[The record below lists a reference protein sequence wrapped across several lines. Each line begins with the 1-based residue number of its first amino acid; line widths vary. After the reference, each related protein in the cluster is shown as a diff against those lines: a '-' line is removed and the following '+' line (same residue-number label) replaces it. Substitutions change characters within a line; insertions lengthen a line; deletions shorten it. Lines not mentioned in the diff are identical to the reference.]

1 MSLRTS
7 EETTPLVRQ
16 PQQQPRLLQPS
27 TGALYSDAIRLR
39 PGATI
44 NGARPV
50 AAAELGRRS
59 FQEPFVPR
67 RAPSTHAPNGGL
79 DIDALVASAQTS
91 LRMGHD
97 EMEIAFQIQKIKQ
110 WFKEKT
116 KKAKEKV
123 KKLLGKTEEDAAAKE
138 AKKAA
143 ARKQMMD
150 AGIVRDDSSDSSD
163 DDEERRQFLINNR
176 GGISAAFDEV
186 HAMVQQHALEVHG
199 IDLATAS
206 ESTRLL
212 HVRVA
217 EVLTGMQLR
226 ADDDVDTESIMKK
239 AKEFKEWAKAKA
251 KAAKDKIK
259 KMMRKKKDGDESS
272 SEDEDAPSGRLS
284 LNEARDAMAD
294 AKATGMAFDSLGQ
307 VHTAASKAARARK
320 KAAAAEKKRKAN
332 AALRLAKLV
341 GIVQESSSDS
351 EDDGEFVRYVNGVKQ
366 DPNNPVQIPFGNQV
380 SFDEALHEARTM
392 VEQHALEVKGIDLDS
407 ADEDTCA
414 LHAHMAEAIA
424 HLHVA
429 TNGAAWEDDLDVG
442 SPEWWGRHTN
452 WAHEVET
459 GAPSWWER
467 KKQQAK
473 DAMAKAKEA
482 MGKASAK
489 AKEMAGKASAK
500 AKELKEKVANSSV
513 GQMASKAKD
522 AAMKFAKEKYARF
535 TNEDRI
541 TKMERYDYELYVSQN
556 PLTDVLIDKKQ
567 VTLPVGGD
575 PKAEFY
581 DPHTRAVEGKILSF
595 YGLIATKQ
603 KDVLTNDLGDK
614 AFNLAAK
621 DSMKVLSIEKH
632 RELFLAT
639 TPDPMVDPLSHVDQM
654 TLGIKD
660 AGTFLKRALA
670 QGEAQH
676 HAVPDKN
683 NTSSMVFPSKP
694 NGAHPLCLGH
704 SMMVPVADVA
714 SGGNHL
720 GLVRHLV
727 PADWLKEVEAELVA
741 SPLRKNFS
749 AMVSAEGADHK
760 PFIIPVPSKYDE
772 GSEAYKTAFEG
783 SGAKPNE
790 TMRPVSALL
799 VVPMTRE
806 TFDPM
811 SGAFLMSGGEGKQE
825 EDFLVEFAYERLYP
839 YQPAPAAAKLQTYS
853 DPSGERRKELN
864 AKLVEKGPFDTY
876 VNLKKAA
883 DELGYDATKTEPVTW
898 HVSKY
903 DVIDRYHV
911 AVFALG
917 LSPECDAR
925 GNPMACETAMDGAG
939 SGKLLMIGTHPLI
952 MGMRLTGE
960 TGQFDMEAP
969 GSIYTSV
976 GGDKPLMNALPM
988 ALEGKH
994 IDLRF
999 LWAGMKVAQRCFE
1012 KATNTRVSKPSLS
1025 RFRYLVGLNKE
1036 LWQNA
1041 DQKFGTKSFLDNAK
1055 DLLKKSD
1062 KAGSFQ
1068 RRSTAA
1074 AFDDARFGQALE
1086 DLGLV
1091 HVTTGKQLK
1100 LHEMTEDELG
1110 QALQLAGIDLDSDED

>member
-1 MSLRTS
+1 
-7 EETTPLVRQ
+7 
-16 PQQQPRLLQPS
+16 
-27 TGALYSDAIRLR
+27 
-39 PGATI
+39 
-44 NGARPV
+44 
-50 AAAELGRRS
+50 
-59 FQEPFVPR
+59 
-67 RAPSTHAPNGGL
+67 
-79 DIDALVASAQTS
+79 
-91 LRMGHD
+91 
-97 EMEIAFQIQKIKQ
+97 
-110 WFKEKT
+110 
-116 KKAKEKV
+116 
-123 KKLLGKTEEDAAAKE
+123 
-138 AKKAA
+138 
-143 ARKQMMD
+143 
-150 AGIVRDDSSDSSD
+150 
-163 DDEERRQFLINNR
+163 
-176 GGISAAFDEV
+176 
-186 HAMVQQHALEVHG
+186 MVQ
-199 IDLATAS
+199 
-206 ESTRLL
+206 
-212 HVRVA
+212 
-217 EVLTGMQLR
+217 
-226 ADDDVDTESIMKK
+226 
-239 AKEFKEWAKAKA
+239 
-251 KAAKDKIK
+251 
-259 KMMRKKKDGDESS
+259 
-272 SEDEDAPSGRLS
+272 
-284 LNEARDAMAD
+284 
-294 AKATGMAFDSLGQ
+294 
-307 VHTAASKAARARK
+307 
-320 KAAAAEKKRKAN
+320 
-332 AALRLAKLV
+332 
-341 GIVQESSSDS
+341 
-351 EDDGEFVRYVNGVKQ
+351 
-366 DPNNPVQIPFGNQV
+366 
-380 SFDEALHEARTM
+380 
-392 VEQHALEVKGIDLDS
+392 QHALEVKGIDLDA

-442 SPEWWGRHTN
+442 APEWWGRHTG

-459 GAPSWWER
+459 GAPGWWER
-467 KKQQAK
+467 KKEQAKAAMAKAK
-473 DAMAKAKEA
+473 DAMAKA
-482 MGKASAK
+482 SDK

-500 AKELKEKVANSSV
+500 AKEIKDKVANSAV
-513 GQMASKAKD
+513 GQMASKAKA

-556 PLTDVLIDKKQ
+556 PLTDVIIDKKQ

-575 PKAEFY
+575 PEAEFY
-581 DPHTRAVEGKILSF
+581 DPHTRAVEGKEPF

-654 TLGIKD
+654 TLGILD
-660 AGTFLKRALA
+660 AGKFMKRALA

-714 SGGNHL
+714 GGGNHL
-720 GLVRHLV
+720 SLVRHLV
-727 PADWLKEVEAELVA
+727 SADWLKQVEAELVA
-741 SPLRKNFS
+741 SPLRKGFS
-749 AMVSAEGADHK
+749 DMVSAEGADHK

-790 TMRPVSALL
+790 SMRPVSALL
-799 VVPMTRE
+799 VVPMTRD

-811 SGAFLMSGGEGKQE
+811 SGAFMMSGGEGKQE
-825 EDFLVEFAYERLYP
+825 EDFLVEFSYERLFP
-839 YQPAPAAAKLQTYS
+839 YQPTPGAAKLQTYS

-903 DVIDRYHV
+903 GLTDRYHV

-917 LSPECDAR
+917 LSSECDAR
-925 GNPMACETAMDGAG
+925 GNPVACETAMDGAG
-939 SGKLLMIGTHPLI
+939 SGKLLMIGTHPLL
-952 MGMRLTGE
+952 MGVRLTGE

-976 GGDKPLMNALPM
+976 GGDKPLINALPM
-988 ALEGKH
+988 ALDGKH

-1025 RFRYLVGLNKE
+1025 RFRYLVGLDKE

-1041 DQKFGTKSFLDNAK
+1041 DQKFGAKSLLDSAK
-1055 DLLKKSD
+1055 GLLKKSD

-1068 RRSTAA
+1068 RRSDTAA
-1074 AFDDARFGQALE
+1074 AFDDDRFGQALE

-1091 HVTTGKQLK
+1091 HVTTGQQLK
-1100 LHEMTEDELG
+1100 LDEMTEDELG

>member
-1 MSLRTS
+1 MSLRAS
-7 EETTPLVRQ
+7 EETTPLASQ
-16 PQQQPRLLQPS
+16 PQQQPRLMQPS

-50 AAAELGRRS
+50 AAADLGRRS

-67 RAPSTHAPNGGL
+67 RAPSTHALNGGL
-79 DIDALVASAQTS
+79 NIDALVASAQAS
-91 LRMGHD
+91 LRMRE
-97 EMEIAFQIQKIKQ
+97 EMDTEGKVMDKIKGIKK
-110 WFKEKT
+110 WFQKKT
-116 KKAKEKV
+116 KQAKDKV
-123 KKLLGKTEEDAAAKE
+123 KKMMKKKDDDAEDTPEEDSGSDDECLGGGKPPCTDPKRTSAAFDSIDIVHTAASKKSKK

-143 ARKQMMD
+143 KKRANAALRLAEALGVVEEEEPESDDGEFVRRVNGVEQDPNNAVQIPWGKQ
-150 AGIVRDDSSDSSD
+150 ASSD
-163 DDEERRQFLINNR
+163 DMLDDART
-176 GGISAAFDEV
+176 V
-186 HAMVQQHALEVHG
+186 MQQHALEVHG
-199 IDLATAS
+199 IDLETADAH
-206 ESTRLL
+206 TRLL
-212 HVRVA
+212 HARAA
-217 EVLTGMQLR
+217 EVLTGMTLR
-226 ADDDVDTESIMKK
+226 ADDGLDTESVMQKARE
-239 AKEFKEWAKAKA
+239 AKEWLKAKA
-251 KAAKDKIK
+251 KAAKEKVK
-259 KMMRKKKDGDESS
+259 HLLKKKKDDDEEEEEESTEEEEKKKRAS
-272 SEDEDAPSGRLS
+272 ARQQLIDAGLVPSGAGY
-284 LNEARDAMAD
+284 E
-294 AKATGMAFDSLGQ
+294 
-307 VHTAASKAARARK
+307 
-320 KAAAAEKKRKAN
+320 
-332 AALRLAKLV
+332 LV
-341 GIVQESSSDS
+341 
-351 EDDGEFVRYVNGVKQ
+351 
-366 DPNNPVQIPFGNQV
+366 
-380 SFDEALHEARTM
+380 EALVDAHEM
-392 VEQHALEVKGIDLDS
+392 VTQYALEVDGIDMAT
-407 ADEDTCA
+407 ADADTRA
-414 LHAHMAEAIA
+414 LHTHMAEAIA
-424 HLHVA
+424 HLHIA
-429 TNGAAWEDDLDVG
+429 SNGAAWEEDLDVG
-442 SPEWWGRHTN
+442 APEWWDRHAG

-459 GAPSWWER
+459 GAPGWWER
-467 KKQQAK
+467 KKEQAK
-473 DAMAKAKEA
+473 AAMAKAKEA
-482 MGKASAK
+482 VSKASDK
-489 AKEMAGKASAK
+489 AKELASKASAK
-500 AKELKEKVANSSV
+500 AKELKEKVENSAV
-513 GQMASKAKD
+513 GQMASKAKA

-575 PKAEFY
+575 PQAEFY
-581 DPHTRAVEGKILSF
+581 DPHTRAVEGKEPF

-632 RELFLAT
+632 REVFLAT
-639 TPDPMVDPLSHVDQM
+639 TPDPAVDPLSHVDQT
-654 TLGIKD
+654 TLGILD
-660 AGTFLKRALA
+660 AGTFVKRALA

-714 SGGNHL
+714 GGGNAL

-727 PADWLKEVEAELVA
+727 SAEWLKEVEAELVA
-741 SPLRKNFS
+741 SPLRKGFS
-749 AMVSAEGADHK
+749 DMVSAEGADHK

-790 TMRPVSALL
+790 SMRPVSALL
-799 VVPMTRE
+799 VVPVTRD

-825 EDFLVEFAYERLYP
+825 QNHLVEFAYERLYP

-876 VNLKKAA
+876 VDLKKAA

-939 SGKLLMIGTHPLI
+939 SGKLLMIGTHPLL
-952 MGMRLTGE
+952 MGKRLTGE

-969 GSIYTSV
+969 GSIYTSH
-976 GGDKPLMNALPM
+976 GGDKPLINALPI

-1025 RFRYLVGLNKE
+1025 RFRYLVGLDKE

-1041 DQKFGTKSFLDNAK
+1041 DQKFGTKSLLDNAK

-1068 RRSTAA
+1068 RRSDTAA

-1091 HVTTGKQLK
+1091 HVTTGEQLK